1 MKLSG
6 PYHLPRFL
14 DRRIAALFQGGDMPD
29 FDFSEPAGEP
39 ALAPASSVSWI
50 VFKNPVSLFIGGVA
64 AVIMEFAL
72 PGVRSG
78 VWDHSSFKEQPV
90 ERLQRTGLAAMVTV
104 YGAQG
109 QARDM
114 IDHVTRMH
122 NKISGVT
129 EEGDAYSASDVELL
143 NWVQATAI
151 YGFAESYSRY
161 VKRLDATSMDRC
173 FTEGLP
179 AARLY
184 GATGAP
190 SSKTEF
196 DALLARL
203 EPRMSA
209 SPIVFEFLD
218 IMKDAPVLS
227 QAFKPVQ
234 RLLVGAAVDIVPD
247 RIRTVLGLGQ
257 SFGLK
262 PWQDKLVRQ
271 AGGVADRVV
280 LAEAPPAQSC
290 LRLGLPVDYLY
301 RR

>member
-1 MKLSG
+1 MRLSG
-6 PYHLPRFL
+6 PYHLPRHL
-14 DRRIAALFQGGDMPD
+14 DRRIAALFQGGDLPS
-29 FDFSEPAGEP
+29 FDFSKPEGEP

-78 VWDHSSFKEQPV
+78 VWDHSSFKNKPV

-104 YGAQG
+104 YGAQDK
-109 QARDM
+109 ARDM

-122 NKISGVT
+122 AKVSGVT
-129 EEGDAYSASDVELL
+129 AEGEAYSANDVELL

-151 YGFAESYSRY
+151 YGFSESYSRY
-161 VKRLDATSMDRC
+161 VKHLDASSIDRC
-173 FTEGLP
+173 FTEGLA

-190 SSKTEF
+190 SSRAEF
-196 DALLARL
+196 DALLTRL
-203 EPRMSA
+203 APRMNA

-218 IMKDAPVLS
+218 IIKDAPALS
-227 QAFKPVQ
+227 PTLKPVQ
-234 RLLVGAAVDIVPD
+234 KLLVGAAVEIVPAQ
-247 RIRTVLGLGQ
+247 IRDILGLGP

-262 PWQDKLVRQ
+262 PWQDRIVNH
-271 AGGVADRVV
+271 AGGLADRIV

>member
-1 MKLSG
+1 
-6 PYHLPRFL
+6 
-14 DRRIAALFQGGDMPD
+14 MPA

-109 QARDM
+109 QACDM

-161 VKRLDATSMDRC
+161 VKHLDATSMDRC

-190 SSKTEF
+190 CSRAEF
-196 DALLARL
+196 DGLLARL

-262 PWQDKLVRQ
+262 LWQVRLVRQ
-271 AGGVADRVV
+271 AGGVADRVA
-280 LAEAPPAQSC
+280 LADAPPAQSC